1 VDLSDFLR
9 KQAEQILALARKTA
23 DPELRRELEK
33 VAQDCLTEIEAME
46 KTKHFGLS
54 SSITSARL
62 RSRMWTFG
70 HCSTA
75 ARRTTPIALAAPN
88 PSQRGHPMAQAIHS
102 LAISV
107 P

>member
-75 ARRTTPIALAAPN
+75 ARRSDRQSCSPPPT
-88 PSQRGHPMAQAIHS
+88 QAKEVS
-102 LAISV
+102 DGSGY